1 MERLDFASVMAVLR
15 RNIPDENF
23 GNQADFLDSLFMDLG
38 FSPQTAMEFD
48 QGQVCRWING
58 LARLSPNIISFY
70 QEKDNQWKL
79 VRRIKERLLPIMPD
93 SAMAAQE
100 LYDLVLQ
107 APNVSP
113 QKKME
118 LTDGY
123 TFEDDNDEAIFIME
137 ILCLAMQLRFEKRDV
152 RKKQLLTPGN
162 LSPAVV
168 DYIFD
173 TDIPRPCRWFLGR
186 EQELDQLHALLVDH
200 SKVFLH
206 GIPGIGKSELAKAYA
221 KQYGKE
227 YTNVIYVN
235 YPGDLKQ
242 AVIDL
247 DFADDLPDESD
258 DTRFK
263 RHNRFLR
270 SLRED
275 TLLIVDN
282 FNVTASQDQFL
293 DVMLKYRCRILFTT
307 RSRYEN
313 HISLEVG
320 ELNSDTL
327 LELVGKFFPEAEKKR
342 DQISQII
349 ELLHGH
355 TFAVELAARL
365 LANGLLKPKE
375 LLTKLQKEKAAL
387 DADDKI
393 GTTKDGRNRKATYYD
408 HIHSLFSFYK
418 LAGSEQEIMRCMTLI
433 PANGISSRRFA
444 AWMDQQNMNTINDLM
459 EMGFIHPKNNR
470 EILLHPMIR
479 EVAVEELK
487 PSVRNCAV
495 LLDSLQEISLMHGLE
510 FMNNKQV
517 FYTVESI
524 IATVKKD
531 DIARYLLFLENVFQY
546 MDKYRYEPGMQ
557 TIIVEMTAI
566 LADGSVGT
574 SADRACLLDA
584 RAVLEKN
591 TKKQID
597 LVEEAVRVLG
607 EVHSGNA
614 HLAANLHANLGALYH
629 KSGRID
635 LAKPYMEQG
644 VHLLEEYNLT
654 GYHDSV
660 TQICNYAALL
670 TDMGEPQRAY
680 SALLKLARKVQ
691 ELNSDQ
697 CLDYGLIQQVM
708 GSICVV
714 KGDAAQAQLHHQRA
728 MAIFEVVFE
737 DEPVLLEQKRQ
748 EIGQAALI
756 GRQKNQKL
764 LV

>member
-23 GNQADFLDSLFMDLG
+23 GNQADFLDSLFLDLG
-38 FSPQTAMEFD
+38 FNPQTAMEFD

-58 LARLSPNIISFY
+58 LARLSPTIISFY
-70 QEKDNQWKL
+70 QEKENQWKL
-79 VRRIKERLLPIMPD
+79 VRRIKERVLPLMPD

-123 TFEDDNDEAIFIME
+123 TFEDENDEAIFIMDV
-137 ILCLAMQLRFEKRDV
+137 LCLAMQLRFEKRDV
-152 RKKQLLTPGN
+152 RKKRLLTPGN

-186 EQELDQLHALLVDH
+186 EEELEKLHELLVDH

-206 GIPGIGKSELAKAYA
+206 GIPGIGKSEMAKAYA
-221 KQYGKE
+221 KRYGKE
-227 YTNVIYVN
+227 YTNIIYVN

-247 DFADDLPDESD
+247 DFADDMPDESD
-258 DTRFK
+258 DSRFK

-275 TLLIVDN
+275 TLLIIDN

-313 HISLEVG
+313 HITQEVS
-320 ELNSDTL
+320 ELNPDTL
-327 LELVGKFFPEAEKKR
+327 RELVGKFYPDTEKKQ
-342 DQISQII
+342 DEINCII

-355 TFAVELAARL
+355 TFAVELAGRL
-365 LANGLLKPKE
+365 LANGMMKPKA
-375 LLTKLQKEKAAL
+375 LLDKLEKEKAAL
-387 DADDKI
+387 DAEDKI

-408 HIHSLFSFYK
+408 HIHSLFSLYK
-418 LAGSEQEIMRCMTLI
+418 LSGAEQELLRCMTLI
-433 PANGISSRRFA
+433 PAKGISSRRFA
-444 AWMDQQNMNTINDLM
+444 QWMAQSNMNTINDLM
-459 EMGFIHPKNNR
+459 EIGFIHPKNDR

-487 PSVRNCAV
+487 PSVRSCSV
-495 LLDSLQEISLMHGLE
+495 LLDSLQEISLMHGLD

-517 FYTVESI
+517 FHTVESI
-524 IATVKKD
+524 IATIRKD
-531 DIARYLLFLENVFQY
+531 DIAKYLLFLENVFQY
-546 MDKYRYEPGMQ
+546 MDKYRYESGMRA
-557 TIIVEMTAI
+557 IIEEMTTI
-566 LADGSVGT
+566 LSDDSVGI

-584 RAVLEKN
+584 RAVVEKN
-591 TKKQID
+591 TKKQIE
-597 LVEEAVRVLG
+597 LVEEAIRVLG

-614 HLAANLHANLGALYH
+614 HLTANLHANLGALYH
-629 KSGRID
+629 KAGRMD
-635 LAKPYMEQG
+635 LAKLYMEQG
-644 VHLLEEYNLT
+644 VQLLEEYNLT

-660 TQICNYAALL
+660 TQICNYAALI
-670 TDMGEPQRAY
+670 TDLGEPQRAY
-680 SALLKLARKVQ
+680 SALLKLARTVK

-708 GSICVV
+708 GSVCVV

-737 DEPVLLEQKRQ
+737 DEPALLEEKRK
-748 EIGQAALI
+748 EIGQAALV